1 MKKELPYLPKS
12 REILYV
18 PSDNKFMLAAKK
30 YAEENSQDSAF
41 KTGAVIVSDG
51 KIIGR
56 GANGSDFH
64 EKIGCVRKF
73 FHAPTGKFY
82 WLCPGC
88 SPQNHAEQSAI
99 KDALKNK
106 SPQPPLSRGGV
117 GGADLYLWGHWWCCQ
132 SCWEKMIEA
141 GIRNVYLEEN

>member
-1 MKKELPYLPKS
+1 MKKKLPYLPKS

-30 YAEENSQDSAF
+30 FAEENSQDSQF
-41 KTGAVIVSDG
+41 KTGAVIVQNS

-64 EKIGCVRKF
+64 KKLGCVRKF
-73 FHAPTGKFY
+73 FRVKTGKKY

-88 SPQNHAEQSAI
+88 SPKNHAEQSAI
-99 KDALKNK
+99 KDAKF
-106 SPQPPLSRGGV
+106 RGISTK
-117 GGADLYLWGHWWCCQ
+117 GADLYLWGHWWCCQ

-141 GIRNVYLEEN
+141 EIKNVYLEKK